1 MLNRFSLC
9 FFFPFFFSAL
19 FCSALHNAHQQ
30 AVEDLL
36 EDEEE
41 DFDRDDKVIIGA
53 THTHVFQHRCIF
65 NAQTLFSKV
74 KYNQNVLFI
83 VFDLTQI
90 PVGHCFL
97 VYLMFSA
104 MSTASLSE
112 LLVSEVYTELQ
123 YMSPFYSE

>member
-1 MLNRFSLC
+1 M
-9 FFFPFFFSAL
+9 
-19 FCSALHNAHQQ
+19 
-30 AVEDLL
+30 EDLL

-53 THTHVFQHRCIF
+53 THKHVFQHRYIF

-74 KYNQNVLFI
+74 KYNENVLFI

-97 VYLMFSA
+97 VYLMLLARSFF
-104 MSTASLSE
+104 ASLSE

-123 YMSPFYSE
+123 YSFPF